1 MEKWK
6 KHENMGEARTE
17 KKHICLEKI
26 IMQKGKEELENEVKT
41 GYRSPGLSNWRVLIC
56 RVLM

>member
-6 KHENMGEARTE
+6 KHEKMGEAWTE

-41 GYRSPGLSNWRVLIC
+41 GYRSPCLSNWRVLIC
-56 RVLM
+56 RVLI

>member
-6 KHENMGEARTE
+6 KHENMGEAGTG
-17 KKHICLEKI
+17 KKNHICLEKN

-41 GYRSPGLSNWRVLIC
+41 GYRSPCLSN
-56 RVLM
+56 

>member
-41 GYRSPGLSNWRVLIC
+41 GYRSPCLSN
-56 RVLM
+56 